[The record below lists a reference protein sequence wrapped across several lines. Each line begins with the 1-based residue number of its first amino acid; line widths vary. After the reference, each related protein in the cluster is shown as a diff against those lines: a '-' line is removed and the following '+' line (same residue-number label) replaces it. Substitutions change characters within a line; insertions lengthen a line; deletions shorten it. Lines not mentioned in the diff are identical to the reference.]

1 LDGDGT
7 QQTGHLYDQVLHV
20 TMKACLIH
28 LVSPI
33 MGNGQVN
40 ILMARHQGMDK
51 DLRCNTERKQQQ

>member
-1 LDGDGT
+1 
-7 QQTGHLYDQVLHV
+7 
-20 TMKACLIH
+20 MKACLIH

>member
-1 LDGDGT
+1 MDGDGT
-7 QQTGHLYDQVLHV
+7 QQTGRLYDLVLHV

-40 ILMARHQGMDK
+40 ILVTGHQGVDK
-51 DLRCNTERKQQQ
+51 ELGCNTERKQQQ